1 MSHQQVTL
9 IATIR
14 AKPGQEHRLGE
25 LLLPMAEPSR
35 AEAGCLNYDVHQS
48 TRDPAEWVI
57 YENWRSRADLEAHF
71 QLPHFLKLAAEL
83 PAVLGGEVD
92 MHYLTM
98 KSAYRP
104 R

>member
-9 IATIR
+9 IATLR
-14 AKPGQEHRLGE
+14 AKPGFERRLGE
-25 LLLPMAEPSR
+25 LLLPMVEPSR
-35 AEAGCLNYDVHQS
+35 AEPGCLNYDVHQS
-48 TRDPAEWVI
+48 DRDPAVWVI
-57 YENWRSRADLEAHF
+57 YENWRSRADLDAHF

-83 PAVLGGEVD
+83 PAVLAGEVD

-98 KSAYRP
+98 KSPYRQ